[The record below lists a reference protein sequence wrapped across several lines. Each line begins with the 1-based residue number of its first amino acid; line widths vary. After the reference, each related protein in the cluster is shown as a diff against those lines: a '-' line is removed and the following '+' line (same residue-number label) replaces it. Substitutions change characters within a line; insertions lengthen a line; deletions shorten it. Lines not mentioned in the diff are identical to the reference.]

1 MTAIRSITVENL
13 QRLQNIT
20 VDFEENGV
28 TAIMGAN
35 GTGKTTLLQALACV
49 YRRDSRIELEQS
61 NAQFSDYFKPHSTNS
76 WDGSK
81 YTVSFYDTVPGENLN
96 AVEYSKNAGR
106 WSPSTEHKKQR
117 YVKFISISDC
127 LPDQER
133 ETAEEIGVFQKAD
146 IGLTASKKKTLLES
160 ASGTLRRQYEDAG
173 YGQKELGLPSF
184 FVAKTKQITGD
195 ELEYP
200 SHFMGSGEQKVLH
213 IINEVLKAPKGAL
226 LLIEELDMFLHESAI
241 RALLAFL
248 TQQASDPRRS
258 LQIVFTTHWL
268 GIQDFTETLR
278 VFSLFENEELANIE
292 LRQGFDPQFVFSL
305 NGDYQSL
312 RMIKVW
318 VEDGLALKIVE
329 QVAMDYGLRAFVDV
343 HNFGSIQNAYT
354 VAGAV
359 AISGLGLDRTL
370 VVTDGDRYLTEDE
383 KLGQIQNK
391 VDGEGDR
398 ENEWRQKAVGLIVD
412 MDAPNANSPE
422 QVLLELCSNYTESAE
437 APDWLRTDLAWIA
450 RQVPRVE
457 GKAAM
462 HKLALH
468 KGMSMERTEAMFI
481 QEASRSEGWHSYI
494 APVVQRLKQAAR
506 NVGLQ
511 SGAEE

>member
-1 MTAIRSITVENL
+1 MAAIRSITVENL

-20 VDFEENGV
+20 VDFEEAGV

-49 YRRDSRIELEQS
+49 YRRNTQIALDQT
-61 NAQFSDYFKPHSTNS
+61 NAQFSDYFKPHPGNS

-81 YTVSFYDTVPGENLN
+81 YKVSFYDAVAGEPLDD
-96 AVEYSKNAGR
+96 VEYSKSEGR
-106 WSPSTEHKKQR
+106 WTPSTEHKKQR

-133 ETAEEIGVFQKAD
+133 ETSDEIGVFKKAD
-146 IGLTASKKKTLLES
+146 IGLTASKKRTLLES
-160 ASGTLRRQYEDAG
+160 FSGTFRRQYEDAG
-173 YGQKELGLPSF
+173 YGQKEHGLPSF
-184 FVAKTKQITGD
+184 FIAKTRKRTGE

-241 RALLAFL
+241 RTLLAFL
-248 TQQASDPRRS
+248 TQQANDPQRR

-268 GIQDFTETLR
+268 GIQDFTETLS
-278 VFSLFENEELANIE
+278 VFSLFENEEQSNIE

-318 VEDGLALKIVE
+318 VEDGLAVKIVE
-329 QVAMDYGLRAFVDV
+329 HVAMDCGLRAFVDV
-343 HNFGSIQNAYT
+343 NNFGSIQNAYT

-359 AISGLGLDRTL
+359 AISGHGLDRTL
-370 VVTDGDRYLTEDE
+370 VVTDGDRYLTEGE

-391 VDGEGDR
+391 VDGEGYQ
-398 ENEWRQKAVGLIVD
+398 ENEWRQKAVGIIVD
-412 MDAPNANSPE
+412 LDAPDAKSPE
-422 QVLLELCSNYTESAE
+422 QVLLELCGHYAE
-437 APDWLRTDLAWIA
+437 HADAPDWLRADLAWIA
-450 RQVPRVE
+450 RQIPRVD

-481 QEASRSEGWHSYI
+481 QEASRSEGWQNYI
-494 APVVQRLKQAAR
+494 APVVERLKQAAR

-511 SGAEE
+511 TSAEE

>member
-1 MTAIRSITVENL
+1 MTSIRSITVENL

-20 VDFEENGV
+20 VDFEETGV

-49 YRRDSRIELEQS
+49 YRRDTRIQLEQS
-61 NAQFSDYFKPHSTNS
+61 NAQFNDYFKSHPGNS

-81 YTVSFYDTVPGENLN
+81 YTVSFYGADAGEVLDD
-96 AVEYSKNAGR
+96 VDYSKSEGR
-106 WSPSTEHKKQR
+106 WTPSTEHKKQR

-133 ETAEEIGVFQKAD
+133 ETADEIGVFQRSD
-146 IGLTASKKKTLLES
+146 IGLTASKKRTLLQGV
-160 ASGTLRRQYEDAG
+160 SGTLRRQYEDAG
-173 YGQKELGLPSF
+173 YGQKELGLSSF
-184 FVAKTKQITGD
+184 FIAKTRKITGE

-248 TQQASDPRRS
+248 TQQANDPLRS

-268 GIQDFTETLR
+268 GIQDFTESLR
-278 VFSLFENEELANIE
+278 VFSLFENEELNNIE

-318 VEDGLALKIVE
+318 VEDGLAVKIVE
-329 QVAMDYGLRAFVDV
+329 QVAMDCGLRAFVDV
-343 HNFGSIQNAYT
+343 NNFGSIQNAYT
-354 VAGAV
+354 VAGAI
-359 AISGLGLDRTL
+359 AISGYGLDKTL
-370 VVTDGDRYLTEDE
+370 IVTDGDRYLTQVD
-383 KLGQIQNK
+383 KLDQIQNK
-391 VDGEGDR
+391 VDGEGAQ
-398 ENEWRQKAVGLIVD
+398 ENEWRQNAIELIVD
-412 MDAPNANSPE
+412 LDAPGANSPE
-422 QVLLELCSNYTESAE
+422 KVLLELCRHYAE
-437 APDWLRTDLAWIA
+437 NAGAPDWLRTDLDWIA

-457 GKAAM
+457 GKAAI

-468 KGMSMERTEAMFI
+468 KGMTMERTEAMFI
-481 QEASRSEGWHSYI
+481 QEASRSEGWQSYI
-494 APVVQRLKQAAR
+494 APVVERLKQAAR

-511 SGAEE
+511 TGAEE

>member
-20 VDFEENGV
+20 VDFEETGV

-35 GTGKTTLLQALACV
+35 GTGKTTLLQALACA
-49 YRRDSRIELEQS
+49 YRRNTQIALEQT
-61 NAQFSDYFKPHSTNS
+61 NAQFSDYFKPHPGNS

-81 YTVSFYDTVPGENLN
+81 YTVSFYGAAVGELSDD
-96 AVEYSKNAGR
+96 VEYSKNEGR
-106 WSPSTEHKKQR
+106 WTPSTEHKKQR

-146 IGLTASKKKTLLES
+146 IGLTASKKRTLLES
-160 ASGTLRRQYEDAG
+160 VSGTLHRQYEDAG
-173 YGQKELGLPSF
+173 YGQKELGLLSF
-184 FVAKTKQITGD
+184 FIVKTKKRTGE

-200 SHFMGSGEQKVLH
+200 SHFMGSGEQKVFH
-213 IINEVLKAPKGAL
+213 IINEVLKAPRGAL

-241 RALLAFL
+241 RTLLAFL
-248 TQQASDPRRS
+248 AQQANDPQRR

-268 GIQDFTETLR
+268 GIQDLTESIR
-278 VFSLFENEELANIE
+278 VFSLFENEEQNNIE
-292 LRQGFDPQFVFSL
+292 LRHGFDPQFIFSL

-318 VEDGLALKIVE
+318 VEDGLAVKIVE
-329 QVAMDYGLRAFVDV
+329 QVAMDCGLRAFVDV
-343 HNFGSIQNAYT
+343 NNFGSIQNAYT
-354 VAGAV
+354 VAGAI
-359 AISGLGLDRTL
+359 AISGYGSERTL
-370 VVTDGDRYLTEDE
+370 VVTDGDRYLTEGE

-391 VDGEGDR
+391 VDGEGVQ
-398 ENEWRQKAVGLIVD
+398 ENEWRQKAIELIVD
-412 MDAPNANSPE
+412 LDAPGASNPE
-422 QVLLELCSNYTESAE
+422 QVLLDLCRHYAE
-437 APDWLRTDLAWIA
+437 NPGAPDWLRTDLAWIE
-450 RQVPRVE
+450 RQVPRLH
-457 GKAAM
+457 GKAAI
-462 HKLALH
+462 HRLAQH

-481 QEASRSEGWHSYI
+481 QEASRSEGWQSYI
-494 APVVQRLKQAAR
+494 APVVKRLKQAAR

-511 SGAEE
+511 TDAEE